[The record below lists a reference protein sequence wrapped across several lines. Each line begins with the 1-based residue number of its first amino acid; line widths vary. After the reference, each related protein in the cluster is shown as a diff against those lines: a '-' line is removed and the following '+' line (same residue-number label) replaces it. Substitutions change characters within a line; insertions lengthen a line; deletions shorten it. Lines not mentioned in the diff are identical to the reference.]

1 MSWKAVKF
9 DPKRRFRR
17 CVAAVL
23 VLTWTAL
30 PAAAASEGD
39 TWAAGGRGAA
49 TALVNVLYI
58 PAKLVYALAGGLVGG
73 LAFVLTAG
81 DREVAQNIWEPS
93 VGGSYILTTSQLFPD
108 SATASA
114 EPAGSDLGSPGVAE
128 SEPQWP
134 E

>member
-1 MSWKAVKF
+1 
-9 DPKRRFRR
+9 
-17 CVAAVL
+17 VAGALALAL
-23 VLTWTAL
+23 VATPAL
-30 PAAAASEGD
+30 AAEGE

-58 PAKLVYALAGGLVGG
+58 PAKLVYAVAGGLVGG
-73 LAFVLTAG
+73 LAFCLTAG

-93 VGGSYILTTSQLFPD
+93 VGGSYILTTEQLFP
-108 SATASA
+108 ASA
-114 EPAGSDLGSPGVAE
+114 DASAPGSLEGGSPGMAE